1 MKNLRPLLG
10 RTSQQ
15 LEDDYIFWHH
25 QVFGEAPEL
34 LPNGRVELTR
44 KIKLFVSMTL
54 QTEELHK

>member
-1 MKNLRPLLG
+1 MKDFRPLLW

-15 LEDDYIFWHH
+15 LEDDYTFWHH

-44 KIKLFVSMTL
+44 KIKLFVSMTI
-54 QTEELHK
+54 QEELHK